1 MRQGSAGVV
10 PVAVVALFAALTFWL
25 ERATHQEERRDG
37 RNRHDPDYIVDN
49 FTLRRFNTDGVLQ
62 HTLVANRMTHF
73 ADDESTE
80 VAKPRLT
87 YHRTPPLHITSETAW
102 LDKDGKHVRL
112 HDNVR
117 ILRESLDER
126 PPTEIRTSVLHVV
139 PDDELA
145 HTDVPVKIIQGL
157 TVLNGTGLESSNKSQ
172 ISVLFGRTDGIIYN
186 KQSNQAP
193 SSNEIQPSK
202 APAASPPVVSKPVR
216 PAAGNGRKGG
226 QGKARQP
233 RGRQNHRR

>member
-1 MRQGSAGVV
+1 MNQGSAGLV
-10 PVAVVALFAALTFWL
+10 PVAIVALFAALTFWL
-25 ERATHQEERRDG
+25 DRATHQEERRDG

-62 HTLVANRMTHF
+62 HTLVAAKMAHF
-73 ADDESTE
+73 PDDESTE
-80 VAKPRLT
+80 VTKPRLS
-87 YHRTPPLHITSETAW
+87 YHRTPPLHITADTAW

-112 HDNVR
+112 NDNVR
-117 ILRESLDER
+117 ILRENLDER
-126 PPTEIRTSVLHVV
+126 PPTEIRTSLLHVV

-145 HTDVPVKIIQGL
+145 HTDVPVKIVQGL
-157 TVLNGTGLESSNKSQ
+157 TVLNGTGLESNNKSQ

-193 SSNEIQPSK
+193 SSNETSSK
-202 APAASPPVVSKPVR
+202 PPAASPPAVSKPVR
-216 PAAGNGRKGG
+216 RSAGNGRKGG